1 MVLQEI
7 QHCPCG
13 KIHRSSVK
21 ELVVGA
27 GVLETLPEIV
37 LNPITDDTAEI
48 VVEVFSGVSSVQI
61 FRIKKSI

>member
-21 ELVVGA
+21 QLVVGA

-37 LNPITDDTAEI
+37 KDFAKPFVLADVPESA
-48 VVEVFSGVSSVQI
+48 
-61 FRIKKSI
+61 